1 MSLSP
6 AHQNFLFLISKLLTT
21 DNTERKNAETQ
32 IQNLINSNYSDVI
45 TSCSEFLKNDSIQ
58 TEVRHYSSI
67 IINLCLKSNE
77 NQQKYLSLPK
87 EIREIIKNNILF
99 CLSSEKKE
107 IRKASAT
114 SVRNSSSSM
123 GTINANFM

>member
-6 AHQNFLFLISKLLTT
+6 AQQNFLVLISKLLTT

-77 NQQKYLSLPK
+77 NQKK
-87 EIREIIKNNILF
+87 IFIITKRNERFN
-99 CLSSEKKE
+99 KK
-107 IRKASAT
+107 
-114 SVRNSSSSM
+114 
-123 GTINANFM
+123 